1 MLASVESKRSGGF
14 SVQTATAAI
23 PATKSRVVA
32 TPVDGKGI
40 PDAYLRRLALDPSKS
55 LFLTKKDGRWSPT
68 TWGEGH
74 ERVLAIY
81 DGLKKAGITAGDR
94 VCILS
99 QSSPEWF
106 LCDNAILASGAV
118 TVPIYQSSHGD
129 DVRYIVEH
137 CGAKLVFA
145 EDAKQ
150 CEKLAQALEGSSAKP
165 AIVCLHGKATGAT
178 ALADFAPPLTGAK
191 RVATEEAFK
200 KTATAVGPDHVAS
213 IVYTSGTTGRP
224 KGAALRHRHIASEL
238 RCAISYV
245 GMQAYDTSLSFLP
258 FAHILGRVESMA
270 PIFAGVTLAF
280 AENMNAIAA
289 NIAEVRPS
297 ILVSVPRIY
306 EKINTKMISDVESGS
321 PVKRAIFHWAVGV
334 GREVARRRSTGEVVS
349 PLLLA
354 KFQVADKL
362 VFSKV
367 RAKLGGNLRFTI
379 SGGAPLS
386 RELCEFF
393 HACGVR
399 ILEGYGLTETTAAAF
414 VNRPD
419 QFQFGSVGLPFDGV
433 EVKIAQDGEIWLK
446 GPMIFDG
453 YYNDPEATKE
463 AFEDGWFKTGDIGE
477 IDSRGFLR
485 ITDRKKELIVTSGGK
500 NIAPQKLENL
510 LKQRRFISNAMVYGD
525 KRKFLVALVTLNE
538 HDVKAWAKAQGI
550 AFGSYA
556 ELVEKPEV
564 VKAIQEQFTAVNGE
578 LASFE
583 TIKKF
588 KILPE
593 DFTVENGCITPSL
606 KLKRKVITKQHQA
619 LIDAM
624 YGAAEPA

>member
-1 MLASVESKRSGGF
+1 M
-14 SVQTATAAI
+14 QTATAATE
-23 PATKSRVVA
+23 PTTKPRAVA

-40 PDAYLRRLALDPSKS
+40 PDAYLRRLALDPEKA
-55 LFLTKKDGRWSPT
+55 LFLTKRDGQWKKT
-68 TWGEGH
+68 TWAEGH
-74 ERVLAIY
+74 ARVLALFA
-81 DGLKKAGITAGDR
+81 GLKRAGVGAGDR

-106 LCDNAILASGAV
+106 LCDHAILGLGGV
-118 TVPIYQSSHGD
+118 TVPIYQSSHPD
-129 DVRYIVEH
+129 DVRFIVEH
-137 CGAKLVFA
+137 SGAKLVFA
-145 EDAKQ
+145 EDAAQ
-150 CEKLAQALEGSSAKP
+150 CAKLGEALAGMATPPKV
-165 AIVCLHGKATGAT
+165 VCLHGAGPGAT
-178 ALADFAPPLTGAK
+178 PLDAFATPLVGAE
-191 RVATEEAFK
+191 RAATEEAFRK
-200 KTATAVGPDHVAS
+200 SAIAVGPDQLAS

-224 KGAALRHRHIASEL
+224 KGAALRHRHLAAEL
-238 RCAISYV
+238 RGAIQCV
-245 GMQAYDTSLSFLP
+245 GMRSHDTSLSFLP

-270 PIFAGVTLAF
+270 PIFAGITLAF

-306 EKINTKMISDVESGS
+306 EKINAKIVSEVESGS
-321 PVKRAIFHWAVGV
+321 PVKRAIFQWAVTT
-334 GREVARRRSTGEVVS
+334 GREVARRRAFGDAVS

-354 KFQVADKL
+354 KFQVADRL
-362 VFSKV
+362 VLSKV
-367 RAKLGGNLRFTI
+367 REKLGGNLRFTI

-386 RELCEFF
+386 KELCEFF
-393 HACGVR
+393 YACGIQ
-399 ILEGYGLTETTAAAF
+399 ILEGYGLTETSAAAF
-414 VNRPD
+414 ANQPSRYM
-419 QFQFGSVGLPFDGV
+419 FGTVGLPFEGV
-433 EVKIAQDGEIWLK
+433 EVKIASDGEILLK
-446 GPMIFDG
+446 GPMVFDG
-453 YYNDPEATKE
+453 YYNDAEATAE
-463 AFEDGWFKTGDIGE
+463 AFVDGWFKTGDIGE

-525 KRKFLVALVTLNE
+525 KRKYLVALVTLNE
-538 HDVKAWAKAQGI
+538 PDIKSWAKQQGI

-564 VKAIQEQFTAVNGE
+564 HKAIQEQFAAVNAE

-593 DFTVENGCITPSL
+593 DFTVENGFITPSL
-606 KLKRKVITKQHQA
+606 KLKRKVITKHHQP

-624 YGAAEPA
+624 YGGAEPA